1 LESKPDEDFD
11 KFSAEKKQE
20 ALKVA
25 TEMIRN
31 TGRYMDEMT
40 LQKVLEVKKALELDL
55 EPEKV
60 VKLKSFTSK
69 PTGISHCSIA
79 L

>member
-1 LESKPDEDFD
+1 
-11 KFSAEKKQE
+11 
-20 ALKVA
+20 
-25 TEMIRN
+25 MIRN

-69 PTGISHCSIA
+69 PTGISYCSIA